1 MVPILKGFLLHF
13 QGGGWTCCGGG
24 AGTYQEARGNFKP
37 SRTLTR
43 NAAYDFSKTVRRELR
58 GRLGLWAAVFQS
70 RQSSSCG
77 ARMLARHSWVNQ
89 GDKSLRLLGGSHGK
103 CHRKTRHPPGVSVRK
118 HRQAQ
123 SGKQPALP
131 VHVPG
136 DSTWPQQRWLWWEPA
151 PTAGAW

>member
-1 MVPILKGFLLHF
+1 MIF
-13 QGGGWTCCGGG
+13 Q
-24 AGTYQEARGNFKP
+24 K
-37 SRTLTR
+37 L
-43 NAAYDFSKTVRRELR
+43 RRELR

-118 HRQAQ
+118 HHRRSQESSQPCRSMCQVTAPGLSSAGSGGNLLQQQGETPPSSRAEGHLFLHGLESNPGSSLHHGLLQARILKWVAIPI
-123 SGKQPALP
+123 SMG
-131 VHVPG
+131 
-136 DSTWPQQRWLWWEPA
+136 SS
-151 PTAGAW
+151 